1 MIKRAFGSMTA
12 TAVAS
17 QVLVYLEDGTMTPEN
32 TTNNTAMQRFINTTS
47 EKAMLLHSS
56 GYTDQAI
63 ALFTD
68 LLSLSPG
75 NDEVMLKLARF
86 HVVAGHT
93 DEAQRLLR
101 SITER
106 SPLFSEALFMLGMT
120 LADKRDFAEGAD
132 CFRSVLKLDCRHVE
146 AHNNLALCLMEL
158 SHPEDALF
166 HYNEAI
172 TLAPDRAE
180 TYNNLGNLLVHY
192 WKLAEAAELYR
203 KAIKKKDNYAGAY
216 SNLGRIAN
224 YEGRIGDAIALFAKA
239 LEIQPDFRTAA
250 DNLLS
255 ILNNSDAFTPEQVS
269 KEHFRLSLI
278 YPVSTEKHTE
288 RDSSGR
294 GKIRIGYVSSDFK
307 SHSVGFFIE
316 PVLKSHSRDD
326 VEIFCYDQVTVPDE
340 TTERIRSLGWTWR
353 PVFGLPDRDVA
364 DMIRGDAIDI
374 LVDLTGH
381 FDGNRLG
388 VFALQ
393 PAPVQV
399 TWLGY
404 PNTTGLKQIDF
415 RLTDELADPT
425 GMTDHLYS
433 ERLVRLPRSFLC
445 YAPPLTAP
453 EVAPLPG
460 EPIMFCCFNNY
471 PKVSDSVLNL
481 WARILHAVP
490 SSKLFLKSGQL
501 GDAGVRTRLMER
513 FARLDIDPLRL
524 VLAGFEVSREGHL
537 QRYGACHI
545 ALDTFPY
552 NGTTTTCEALWMGV
566 PVVTLAGAT
575 HASRVGVSIL
585 ENVGLPELIAVNTD
599 QYVDIAAALA
609 KNPERLQEYRQT
621 LRTLLLGSRLLD
633 AVAFTSGLEQAYRW
647 MLDQPRD
654 WHDASVQK

>member
-1 MIKRAFGSMTA
+1 M
-12 TAVAS
+12 
-17 QVLVYLEDGTMTPEN
+17 MTPEN
-32 TTNNTAMQRFINTTS
+32 PTNNTAIQRFVNTTS

-86 HVVAGHT
+86 HMVVGHT

-101 SITER
+101 GIAER
-106 SPLFSEALFMLGMT
+106 SSFFSEALFMLGTT
-120 LADKRDFAEGAD
+120 LVDKRSFAEGAD
-132 CFRSVLKLDCRHVE
+132 CFRSVLKLDSRHVE
-146 AHNNLALCLMEL
+146 AHNNLALCLTEL
-158 SHPEDALF
+158 SRPEDALF
-166 HYNEAI
+166 HFNEAI

-180 TYNNLGNLLVHY
+180 IYNNRGNLFVQY
-192 WKLAEAAELYR
+192 WKLAEASESYR
-203 KAIKKKDNYAGAY
+203 KAIETKHDYAGAY

-224 YEGRIGDAIALFAKA
+224 YEGRIDDAIALFAKA

-255 ILNNSDAFTPEQVS
+255 ILNYSDAYTPDQVS
-269 KEHFRLSLI
+269 KEHVRLSHI
-278 YPVSTEKHTE
+278 YPVSTEKHS
-288 RDSSGR
+288 RRNFSGM

-326 VEIFCYDQVTVPDE
+326 FEIFCYDQVTVPDE
-340 TTERIRSLGWTWR
+340 TTERIRNIGWLWR
-353 PVFGLPDRDVA
+353 PVFGLPDCDVA
-364 DMIRGDAIDI
+364 NMIREDAIDI

-404 PNTTGLKQIDF
+404 PNTTGLKQVDF

-425 GMTDHLYS
+425 DMTDHLYS
-433 ERLVRLPRSFLC
+433 ERLVRLPKSFLC
-445 YAPPLTAP
+445 YAAPVSAP
-453 EVAPLPG
+453 EEAPLPG

-481 WARILHAVP
+481 WARILHVVP

-501 GDAGVRTRLMER
+501 GDAGVRTRLLER
-513 FARLDIDPLRL
+513 FSGLDIDPSRL

-537 QRYGACHI
+537 QRYGTCHI

-585 ENVGLPELIAVNTD
+585 ENSGLPELIAANTD
-599 QYVDIAAALA
+599 QYVDIAATLA

-621 LRTLLLGSRLLD
+621 LRTRLLCSRLMD
-633 AVAFTSGLEQAYRW
+633 AATFTSGLEQAYRW

-654 WHDASVQK
+654 